1 MVLMDREASFN
12 EMRPRLYSLAYRML
26 GARADAEDVVQEA
39 WLRWR
44 GAASEQVGAPKLYL
58 TTVVARLSLDA
69 LKSARRKRE
78 TYVGEWL
85 PEPWI
90 DPPASS
96 SAELAES
103 LSLAFLHILE
113 SLTPDERVAF
123 LLREVFD
130 AEYTEVA
137 AALETS
143 EANARQLVT
152 RARKHVRERR
162 PRFPVDPA
170 RQQDVLRRFLEACQ
184 SGDASALLPLLS
196 AKAELHADGG
206 GKVLSALNTIYG
218 ADRIARFF
226 AGIAKKGATRGV
238 TAAPANVNGSP
249 GALLSYKGK
258 PSSVVTIRL
267 DESGQI
273 DRVFLVTNPEKL
285 PALKLAHNCARIVA

>member
-1 MVLMDREASFN
+1 MDRESSFD
-12 EMRPRLYSLAYRML
+12 EMRPRLIALAYRML

-44 GAASEQVGAPKLYL
+44 GAASEEVRAPKSYL

-78 TYVGEWL
+78 TYAGEWL

-90 DPPASS
+90 DPPASV
-96 SAELAES
+96 ELDES

-123 LLREVFD
+123 LLREVFGAD
-130 AEYTEVA
+130 YAEVA
-137 AALETS
+137 AAVETS
-143 EANARQLVT
+143 EANARQLVA
-152 RARKHVRERR
+152 RARKHVRDRR
-162 PRFPVDPA
+162 PRFTVDPE
-170 RQQDVLRRFLEACQ
+170 RQRDVLRRFLEACQ

-196 AKAELHADGG
+196 AEAELHSDGG
-206 GKVLSALNTIYG
+206 GKTRSALNTIYG

-238 TAAPANVNGSP
+238 TASPANVNGAP
-249 GALLSYKGK
+249 GALLSYRGK

-267 DESGQI
+267 DEAGRI
-273 DRVFLVTNPEKL
+273 DRVFMVTNPEKL
-285 PALKLAHNCARIVA
+285 PT